1 MPTKGER
8 FNLHLK
14 GKRLI
19 DVLNEKREIV
29 LDKFLIL
36 EEKIKSFNPSI
47 DNVDLRW
54 VESKIHDIHSGVLM
68 DKKDLE
74 TANTIWKKWNINNRS
89 SK

>member
-1 MPTKGER
+1 MSS
-8 FNLHLK
+8 K

-19 DVLNEKREIV
+19 DVLAEKREVV

-36 EEKIKSFNPSI
+36 EDKITDFNPSV

-54 VESKIHDIHSGVLM
+54 VESKIYDIHSGVLM

>member
-1 MPTKGER
+1 MPT
-8 FNLHLK
+8 K

-47 DNVDLRW
+47 DNVELRW
-54 VESKIHDIHSGVLM
+54 VENKIYDIHSGVLM

-74 TANTIWKKWNINNRS
+74 SANTIWKKWNIKRG
-89 SK
+89 

>member
-1 MPTKGER
+1 MPT
-8 FNLHLK
+8 K

-19 DVLNEKREIV
+19 DVLNEKREVV

-54 VESKIHDIHSGVLM
+54 VESKIYDIHSGVLM
-68 DKKDLE
+68 DKKDLK

>member
-1 MPTKGER
+1 MPT
-8 FNLHLK
+8 K

-19 DVLNEKREIV
+19 DVLNEKREVV

-47 DNVDLRW
+47 DNVELRW
-54 VESKIHDIHSGVLM
+54 VESKIYDIHSGVLM
-68 DKKDLE
+68 DKQDLE
-74 TANTIWKKWNINNRS
+74 SANTIWKKWNTNNRS

>member
-1 MPTKGER
+1 MPT
-8 FNLHLK
+8 K

-47 DNVDLRW
+47 DNVELRW
-54 VESKIHDIHSGVLM
+54 VESKIFDIHSGVLM

-74 TANTIWKKWNINNRS
+74 TANTIWRKWNTNNRS

>member
-1 MPTKGER
+1 MPT
-8 FNLHLK
+8 K

-19 DVLNEKREIV
+19 DVLAEKREVV

-36 EEKIKSFNPSI
+36 EDKITDFNPSV

-54 VESKIHDIHSGVLM
+54 VESKIYDIHSGVLM

>member
-1 MPTKGER
+1 MSS
-8 FNLHLK
+8 K

-19 DVLNEKREIV
+19 DVLAEKREVV

-36 EEKIKSFNPSI
+36 EDKITDFNPSV

>member
-1 MPTKGER
+1 MPT
-8 FNLHLK
+8 K

-19 DVLNEKREIV
+19 DVLNEKREVV

-47 DNVDLRW
+47 DNVELRW
-54 VESKIHDIHSGVLM
+54 VESKIYDIHSGVLM
-68 DKKDLE
+68 DKQDLE
-74 TANTIWKKWNINNRS
+74 TANTIWKKWNTNNRS

>member
-1 MPTKGER
+1 MP
-8 FNLHLK
+8 NK

-19 DVLNEKREIV
+19 DVLAEKREVV

-36 EEKIKSFNPSI
+36 EDKITDFNPSV

-54 VESKIHDIHSGVLM
+54 VESKIYDIHSGVLM

>member
-1 MPTKGER
+1 MPT
-8 FNLHLK
+8 K

-47 DNVDLRW
+47 DNVELRW
-54 VESKIHDIHSGVLM
+54 VESKIYDIHSGVIM
-68 DKKDLE
+68 DKNDLM
-74 TANTIWKKWNINNRS
+74 TANLYWKKWNINNRS

>member
-1 MPTKGER
+1 MPT
-8 FNLHLK
+8 K

-47 DNVDLRW
+47 DNVELRW
-54 VESKIHDIHSGVLM
+54 VERKIFDIHSGVLM

-74 TANTIWKKWNINNRS
+74 TANTIWKKWNTNNRS

>member
-1 MPTKGER
+1 MPT
-8 FNLHLK
+8 K

-47 DNVDLRW
+47 DNVDVRW
-54 VESKIHDIHSGVLM
+54 VESKIYDIHSGVLM

>member
-1 MPTKGER
+1 MPT
-8 FNLHLK
+8 K

-19 DVLNEKREIV
+19 DVLNEKREVV

-47 DNVDLRW
+47 DNVELRW
-54 VESKIHDIHSGVLM
+54 VESKIYDIHSGVLM
-68 DKKDLE
+68 DKKDLK

>member
-1 MPTKGER
+1 MPT
-8 FNLHLK
+8 K

-47 DNVDLRW
+47 DNVELRW
-54 VESKIHDIHSGVLM
+54 VESKIYDIHSGVLM

-74 TANTIWKKWNINNRS
+74 TANTIWKKWNI
-89 SK
+89 K

>member
-1 MPTKGER
+1 MPT
-8 FNLHLK
+8 K

-47 DNVDLRW
+47 DNVELRW
-54 VESKIHDIHSGVLM
+54 VESKIYDIHSGVIM
-68 DKKDLE
+68 DKNDLL
-74 TANTIWKKWNINNRS
+74 TANLYWKKWNINNRS

>member
-1 MPTKGER
+1 MPT
-8 FNLHLK
+8 K

-19 DVLNEKREIV
+19 DVLNEKREVV

-74 TANTIWKKWNINNRS
+74 TANTIWKKWNTNNRS

>member
-1 MPTKGER
+1 MPT
-8 FNLHLK
+8 K

-19 DVLNEKREIV
+19 DVLNEKREVV

-47 DNVDLRW
+47 DNVELRW
-54 VESKIHDIHSGVLM
+54 VESKIRYIHSGILM

>member
-1 MPTKGER
+1 MPT
-8 FNLHLK
+8 K

-19 DVLNEKREIV
+19 DVLNEKREVV

-47 DNVDLRW
+47 DNVELRW
-54 VESKIHDIHSGVLM
+54 VESKIFDIHSGVLM
-68 DKKDLE
+68 DKKDLK
-74 TANTIWKKWNINNRS
+74 TANTIWKKWNTNNRS

>member
-1 MPTKGER
+1 MSS
-8 FNLHLK
+8 K

-36 EEKIKSFNPSI
+36 EDKITDFNPSV

-74 TANTIWKKWNINNRS
+74 TANTIWKKWNTNNRS

>member
-1 MPTKGER
+1 MPS
-8 FNLHLK
+8 K

-19 DVLNEKREIV
+19 DVLNEKREVV

-47 DNVDLRW
+47 DNVNLRW
-54 VESKIHDIHSGVLM
+54 VESKIYDIHSGVLM

-74 TANTIWKKWNINNRS
+74 TANTIWKKWNTNNRS

>member
-1 MPTKGER
+1 MPS
-8 FNLHLK
+8 K

-19 DVLNEKREIV
+19 DVLAEKREIV

-36 EEKIKSFNPSI
+36 EDKITDFNPSI

-54 VESKIHDIHSGVLM
+54 VESKIFDIHSGVLM

-74 TANTIWKKWNINNRS
+74 NANTIWKKWNINNRS

>member
-1 MPTKGER
+1 MPT
-8 FNLHLK
+8 K

-19 DVLNEKREIV
+19 DVLNEKREVV

-47 DNVDLRW
+47 DNVELRW
-54 VESKIHDIHSGVLM
+54 VESKIYDIHSGVLM

-74 TANTIWKKWNINNRS
+74 SANTIWRKWNLNNSRS

>member
-1 MPTKGER
+1 MPT
-8 FNLHLK
+8 K

-29 LDKFLIL
+29 LDKFLML

-54 VESKIHDIHSGVLM
+54 VESKIFDIHSGVLM

-74 TANTIWKKWNINNRS
+74 TANTIWKKWNTNNRS

>member
-1 MPTKGER
+1 MPT
-8 FNLHLK
+8 K

-47 DNVDLRW
+47 DNVELRW
-54 VESKIHDIHSGVLM
+54 VESKIFDIHSGVLM
-68 DKKDLE
+68 DKNDLM
-74 TANTIWKKWNINNRS
+74 TANLYWKKWNINNRS

>member
-1 MPTKGER
+1 MSS
-8 FNLHLK
+8 K

-54 VESKIHDIHSGVLM
+54 VESKIFDIHSGVLM

>member
-1 MPTKGER
+1 MSS
-8 FNLHLK
+8 K

-19 DVLNEKREIV
+19 DVLAEKREVV

-47 DNVDLRW
+47 DNVDVRW
-54 VESKIHDIHSGVLM
+54 VESKIYDIHSGVLM

>member
-1 MPTKGER
+1 MPT
-8 FNLHLK
+8 K

-47 DNVDLRW
+47 DNVELRW
-54 VESKIHDIHSGVLM
+54 VESKIYDIHSGVLM
-68 DKKDLE
+68 DKKDLK
-74 TANTIWKKWNINNRS
+74 TANTIWKKWNTNNRS
-89 SK
+89 SKWHYKM

>member
-1 MPTKGER
+1 MPT
-8 FNLHLK
+8 K

-19 DVLNEKREIV
+19 DVLNEKREVV

-47 DNVDLRW
+47 DNVELRW
-54 VESKIHDIHSGVLM
+54 VESKIYDIHSGVLM
-68 DKKDLE
+68 DKKDLK
-74 TANTIWKKWNINNRS
+74 TANTIWKKWNTNNRS

>member
-1 MPTKGER
+1 MPT
-8 FNLHLK
+8 K

-19 DVLNEKREIV
+19 DVLNEKREVV

-36 EEKIKSFNPSI
+36 EDKITDFNPSI

-74 TANTIWKKWNINNRS
+74 TANTIYKKWNTNNRS

>member
-1 MPTKGER
+1 MPT
-8 FNLHLK
+8 K

-36 EEKIKSFNPSI
+36 EDKITDFNPSI

>member
-1 MPTKGER
+1 MPT
-8 FNLHLK
+8 K

-47 DNVDLRW
+47 DNPNLRW
-54 VESKIHDIHSGVLM
+54 VESKIFDIHSGVLM

-74 TANTIWKKWNINNRS
+74 NANTIWKKWNIHNRS

>member
-1 MPTKGER
+1 MPS
-8 FNLHLK
+8 K

-19 DVLNEKREIV
+19 DVLNEKREVV

-54 VESKIHDIHSGVLM
+54 VESKIFDIHSGVLM

-74 TANTIWKKWNINNRS
+74 TANTIWKKWNTNNRS

>member
-1 MPTKGER
+1 MPT
-8 FNLHLK
+8 K

-19 DVLNEKREIV
+19 DVLNEKREVV

-36 EEKIKSFNPSI
+36 EDKITDFNPSI

-54 VESKIHDIHSGVLM
+54 VESKIYDIHSGVLM

-74 TANTIWKKWNINNRS
+74 TANTIWKKWNIHNRS